1 MKVKLKSLDSKRNS
15 SKTFYKSE
23 DLKNLSDEEFF
34 GDFWEDIFSMKITT
48 RNDEEKRLKIQ
59 ENLNSHHKVNGFKAE
74 NSVSKRLEESGIKS
88 YMRQVMFF
96 NATPKVNLVG

>member
-1 MKVKLKSLDSKRNS
+1 MSKRNS

-59 ENLNSHHKVNGFKAE
+59 ENLNSHHKVNGFNAE

>member
-1 MKVKLKSLDSKRNS
+1 MMSKRNS

-34 GDFWEDIFSMKITT
+34 GDFWEDIFSMKITA
-48 RNDEEKRLKIQ
+48 RKDREEQRRQMKIEDNLK
-59 ENLNSHHKVNGFKAE
+59 SHHKVNGFKAE
-74 NSVSKRLEESGIKS
+74 NSVAKRLEESGFKS
-88 YMRQVMFF
+88 YMRQVMLF

>member
-1 MKVKLKSLDSKRNS
+1 MMSKRKS

-34 GDFWEDIFSMKITT
+34 GDFWEDIFNMKITS
-48 RNDEEKRLKIQ
+48 RKDREERMKIEDNLK
-59 ENLNSHHKVNGFKAE
+59 SHHKVNGFKAE
-74 NSVSKRLEESGIKS
+74 NSVSKRLEESGFKS
-88 YMRQVMFF
+88 YMRQVMLF

>member
-1 MKVKLKSLDSKRNS
+1 MMSKRKS

-34 GDFWEDIFSMKITT
+34 GDFWEDIFNMKITS
-48 RNDEEKRLKIQ
+48 RKDREERMKIEDNLK
-59 ENLNSHHKVNGFKAE
+59 SHHKVNGFKAE
-74 NSVSKRLEESGIKS
+74 ISVSKRLEESGFKS
-88 YMRQVMFF
+88 YMRQVMLF

>member
-1 MKVKLKSLDSKRNS
+1 MMSKRKS

-34 GDFWEDIFSMKITT
+34 GDFWEDIFNMKITS
-48 RNDEEKRLKIQ
+48 RKDREERMKIEDNLK
-59 ENLNSHHKVNGFKAE
+59 SHHKVNGFKAE
-74 NSVSKRLEESGIKS
+74 KSVSKRLEESGFKS
-88 YMRQVMFF
+88 YMRQVMLF